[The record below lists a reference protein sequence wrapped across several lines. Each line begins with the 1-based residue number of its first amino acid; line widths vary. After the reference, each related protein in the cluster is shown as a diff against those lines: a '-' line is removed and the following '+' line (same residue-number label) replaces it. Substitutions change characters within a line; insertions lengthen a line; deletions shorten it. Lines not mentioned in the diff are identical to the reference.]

1 MKIEKSVEMLKD
13 ATEPQFKLKH
23 SKSPYYKE
31 IFFSRYVWFAYMCS
45 EETIGHI
52 CKTNKDEINTSNWF
66 EVLSSFT
73 QLNFDDEYKFYIEG
87 FKIIDQKPMKD
98 LFDKASK
105 SIMMNSLKSFKREYG
120 NDEFSWDDL
129 NSFLDNDALYKYDS
143 FKKKIKK
150 SLYKIPL
157 FKD

>member
-1 MKIEKSVEMLKD
+1 MKIEKSVVKLKEF
-13 ATEPQFKLKH
+13 TEPLFKLKH
-23 SKSPYYKE
+23 SKNPYYKE

-45 EETIGHI
+45 EETISHI
-52 CKTNKDEINTSNWF
+52 YDCNKDEIITSNWF

-73 QLNFDDEYKFYIEG
+73 QLNFDDEYKFYTEG

-98 LFDKASK
+98 LFVKASK
-105 SIMMNSLKSFKREYG
+105 SIMMNSLVSYKRELG
-120 NDEFSWDDL
+120 NDKFNWDDFY
-129 NSFLDNDALYKYDS
+129 SFLENDALYKYDS

-157 FKD
+157 FKN